1 VSKSVAKSHA
11 DPTKWSTGLGS
22 LRLQKPD
29 WVFFDGEVR
38 PWEEAVLHVSTEA
51 VVRGLN
57 VFEGLKGY
65 WQPDGRFGF
74 VHLARHY
81 VRLSRSASLLY
92 IPVAFSYDEFESAC
106 FDLTRALYRPDKD
119 LYIRATLFVVEG
131 HYGANTR
138 ADLVLTGYQ
147 QEKEPPSPIAMG
159 VSTWRRAPDV
169 AMPPRIKTGV
179 NYQVARLARI
189 EGASRG
195 YEDMILL
202 NESGRVAESTGA
214 CVLVVRGG
222 NEVGLTGTLVESRP
236 SVRSTT
242 GRCPRKSRSC
252 RAPRRSDQDRDLR
265 GVAAGRRCLDQRG
278 LLRGRARG
286 PRLHRR
292 RLHRLGAGPPRT
304 ARTGERALRLQ
315 ASRLLAIPR
324 HAARQVCSRGSVALR
339 ESSLEGVVDGCAPSR

>member
-1 VSKSVAKSHA
+1 MSKSVAKSHG

-29 WVFFDGEVR
+29 WVFFEGEVR

-81 VRLSRSASLLY
+81 LRLSRSASLLY
-92 IPVAFSYDEFESAC
+92 IPVTFSYEEFENAC

-147 QEKEPPSPIAMG
+147 QEKEPPPPITMG
-159 VSTWRRAPDV
+159 VSTWRRAPDL
-169 AMPPRIKTGV
+169 AMPPRIKTGA

-189 EGASRG
+189 EGRSRG
-195 YEDMILL
+195 FEDMILL
-202 NESGRVAESTGA
+202 NEYGRVAESTAA
-214 CVLVVRGG
+214 CVLMVRDGCVCTPPPSEG
-222 NEVGLTGTLVESRP
+222 AMESITVDVLTEIGASLGIDFVRRPIERTELYIADELGLTGTLTEITLVPALDERPFPAEAAVLSKLAERYRDAVSGTDPHPAVELAM
-236 SVRSTT
+236 V
-242 GRCPRKSRSC
+242 
-252 RAPRRSDQDRDLR
+252 
-265 GVAAGRRCLDQRG
+265 
-278 LLRGRARG
+278 
-286 PRLHRR
+286 
-292 RLHRLGAGPPRT
+292 PP
-304 ARTGERALRLQ
+304 
-315 ASRLLAIPR
+315 P
-324 HAARQVCSRGSVALR
+324 
-339 ESSLEGVVDGCAPSR
+339 

>member
-11 DPTKWSTGLGS
+11 DPTKWATGLGS

-29 WVFFDGEVR
+29 WVFFEGEVR

-81 VRLSRSASLLY
+81 LRLSRSASLLY
-92 IPVAFSYDEFESAC
+92 IPVTFSYEEFENAC

-147 QEKEPPSPIAMG
+147 QEKEPPPPIAMG

-189 EGASRG
+189 EGGSRG
-195 YEDMILL
+195 FEDMILL
-202 NESGRVAESTGA
+202 NEYGRVAESTAA
-214 CVLVVRGG
+214 CVLMVRDGRVCTPPPSEG
-222 NEVGLTGTLVESRP
+222 AMESITADVLVEIGVSLGIEFVWRPIDRTELYLADELGLTGTLTEITLVPSLDERPFPAETPVLSKLAERYRDAVTGTEPHPAVELAM
-236 SVRSTT
+236 V
-242 GRCPRKSRSC
+242 
-252 RAPRRSDQDRDLR
+252 
-265 GVAAGRRCLDQRG
+265 
-278 LLRGRARG
+278 
-286 PRLHRR
+286 
-292 RLHRLGAGPPRT
+292 PP
-304 ARTGERALRLQ
+304 
-315 ASRLLAIPR
+315 P
-324 HAARQVCSRGSVALR
+324 
-339 ESSLEGVVDGCAPSR
+339 